1 VIAEIDVR
9 AVLSRSMCEFHSDL
23 VTRATGRAVRGGIEA
38 HLQEHPDVTVVVL
51 DFSEVRV
58 LDCSCADEVVAQLL
72 MRTAGGRERRV
83 SFLVRGLA
91 EAHALQIDDVLR
103 RHGLALVGEE
113 RGGGARLL
121 GFVNDLMRAAWEQ
134 VVRSGSARPEELAAE
149 LAWPVDEMDRAL
161 GQLVERR
168 LVIEAPDRH
177 YLPLTAA

>member
-9 AVLSRSMCEFHSDL
+9 AVLSRSRCEFHSDL
-23 VTRATGRAVRGGIEA
+23 VTRATGRAVRSGIEA

-72 MRTAGGRERRV
+72 MRTAGGRARGTY
-83 SFLVRGLA
+83 FLVRGLA
-91 EAHALQIDDVLR
+91 EAHADQLDDVLR

-113 RGGGARLL
+113 RGGGTRLL
-121 GFVNDLMRAAWEQ
+121 GWVTDLMRAAWEQ

-149 LAWPVDEMDRAL
+149 LAWPVDEMHRAL
-161 GQLVERR
+161 DQLAERR
-168 LVIEAPDRH
+168 LVILSPDQH

>member
-1 VIAEIDVR
+1 MIAEIDVR

-38 HLQEHPDVTVVVL
+38 HLQEHPDVTAVIL

-72 MRTAGGRERRV
+72 MRTAGGQPRRV
-83 SFLVRGLA
+83 YVLVRGLA
-91 EAHALQIDDVLR
+91 EAHADQLDDVLR

-113 RGGGARLL
+113 RCGGTRLL
-121 GFVNDLMRAAWEQ
+121 GFVTDLMRAAWEQ

-149 LAWPVDEMDRAL
+149 LAWPVDEMHRAL
-161 GQLVERR
+161 DQLTERR
-168 LVIEAPDRH
+168 LVIQSPDQH